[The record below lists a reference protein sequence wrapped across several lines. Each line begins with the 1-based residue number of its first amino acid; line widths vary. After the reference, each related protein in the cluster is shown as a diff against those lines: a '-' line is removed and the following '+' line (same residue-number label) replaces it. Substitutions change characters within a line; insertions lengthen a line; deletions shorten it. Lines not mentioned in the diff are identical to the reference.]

1 MNKFKVVLDDMKTE
15 DKNKVRVVS
24 WGFRGNA
31 TLAIQ
36 DGHSQERVVLNI
48 EQMKELRNALN
59 ESIEHLLKDEDE
71 ILDAIEKVRESAFK
85 CGYVSDGEI
94 RTALG
99 FTDMDLKETQKILAR
114 QFIG

>member
-1 MNKFKVVLDDMKTE
+1 MKKFNVVLDDMKTE
-15 DKNKVRVVS
+15 DRKKVRVVS

-36 DGHSQERVVLNI
+36 DGHSQERVVLDI
-48 EQMKELRNALN
+48 EQMKDLRNALN
-59 ESIEHLLKDEDE
+59 ESIEHLLKDEDG
-71 ILDAIEKVRESAFK
+71 ILDAIEKVRETLIKGA
-85 CGYVSDGEI
+85 YVSDSEI

-99 FTDMDLKETQKILAR
+99 FTDMNLKETQKIIAR